1 MLPAVAAAATI
12 LAELY
17 ILDWHD
23 SIKCIEQRVK
33 RVKTSTEEPM
43 NIENNQQLPHT
54 TSSTVVLTPLH
65 ADHLH
70 VRASS
75 SIVNIPVQS
84 SLQSQSST
92 FPVTTLSSKPVES
105 VTADRA
111 TLTTASDTS
120 TRKREFSIKNLDETE
135 NDVGQEKGN
144 NDVSIHQTISKNP
157 SYIFEHKKS
166 QISNALLLLN
176 SDEQQ
181 PETPIISVS
190 LEYPPSSP
198 KCVNLKNDSVD
209 VLVKDINST
218 NNLMKKFSLEQ
229 LLTTQESKIKQNTS
243 TDDNN
248 FKRNFHNI
256 SVIYDI
262 LQEVKKKS
270 TPSNDN
276 SKSCYVPIDEMS
288 PLMATV
294 SSKSKGTVCLSDF
307 TRKIN
312 AHDKPL
318 KLAKD
323 HSTSHTI
330 KPLHADGDHLSVSYQ
345 QPFIITVINDNYERN
360 TNAMKR
366 LCVNANDPTIDDIN
380 AKYRLLI
387 EKTLDCC
394 VDQLMD
400 LMDCDTKC
408 DCISNNAPVDTHFVE
423 HETFQ
428 KKQNRFVRCQAKKEG
443 VNCQNCTA
451 ELVVPLYP
459 INTNHGRD
467 VEVTNQLRDARRLRL
482 GQTLLFSNRRLVI
495 DELIVLSF
503 LKIDD
508 KYLTT
513 IRFGLTTM
521 DPRSMKQTD
530 IPSRIP
536 DRSKD
541 YDWYSSQN
549 IDFQTS
555 RVNPGANVK
564 LTLTRHGNLL
574 FEFGNNQTSI
584 IENIDINDSEYW
596 LCIELNGLI
605 EQLQITEFINVHT
618 KPNIRVQSDHASVI
632 VNEPL
637 KNGMNIAFIVLDL
650 DHLQTDGFSLSLIR
664 DKNIN
669 DRSYCTTLKNL
680 HLKIDDEIMLSI
692 RNDQVFYSKNNN
704 EPLPIFKIPSISKN
718 NYHLYLD
725 LAHRLTAIGFLEAS
739 YCHSNIPQNGNV
751 CTNARNCITWP
762 CRHMEMCYEC
772 GKMLINKPC
781 PVDGCRKIIQRIIH
795 NITFSKSNTCARRD
809 KLNNN
814 LIFTNRP
821 VMPNEIVQFLI
832 EETAKGFYG
841 TIRIGLTTIDPAT
854 YTQETL
860 PKTISSQDNQH
871 QWFLPSPRSPPNIL
885 VDREIR
891 LVYTPEGDIY
901 FDYCG
906 NGFVKQLS
914 FTPVSKDLW
923 CVIDLNGQIVQMRLI
938 QTLSIVMSSH
948 VDRALARFQQ
958 FYHSDETTYYGSYDL
973 SPGLIEINNCDVNQ
987 IQNNIAVK
995 QKDTTRKSSM
1005 KINENLQRCMCL
1017 IIQILDMDHTK
1028 SSYFTLHCLIDG
1040 QIAPNPELSKEI
1052 NSEFTHLSIGDE
1064 IGIRVKPNGCI
1075 TFSSNNR
1082 NIKDLFT
1089 IDLTVND
1096 NPQVEKTLYHL
1107 QFDLDARITALR
1119 FIGLYRPTEKEA
1131 NTPPPPLGGG
1141 CTATIRVGVCP
1152 GGKTG
1157 LLMPCRHNIV
1167 CHDCGITMYVVKRY
1181 RRLTTT
1187 DECNSS
1193 TCNCS
1198 LTDNITLNIACDPTT
1213 PLTTLPSMMISAL
1226 QLNITTLKLYSSIIN
1241 TNGPLSSLPDN
1252 ICDYPNIQTLILA
1265 NNSITGIL
1273 NTSSMSCLQNLLNI
1287 DLSYNFIEQLD
1298 NNLFIANRQL
1308 VTMNFAHNLI
1318 NVMPTIDGPYF
1329 VNFISELT
1337 LMDFSFNQI
1346 PSVDLWPIFIST
1358 GHYMEIN
1365 LSNNQIANYI
1375 NTVPIDMIQLPNLPD
1390 ARYVDLSNN
1399 QLTSVS
1405 DILLE
1410 MYGACA
1416 TQSMS
1421 STIYFILG
1429 LSALE
1434 LSGNNL
1440 TCDCQS
1446 YNLLQVIDDPLNPGI
1461 FPLISNGTAPLAKAK
1476 CSYPVAAIGQL
1487 FINNTYSTKNCSS
1500 FTLSTDHSRFCT
1512 LYNNS
1517 DISTS
1522 PAPTYWPSTIAS
1534 TTVISGGTTGGV
1546 VNGSATSSTQ
1556 SNGSNGNTALTG
1568 SLTNSTTSLI
1578 VGVVLGLAFL
1588 IVLVVFLIFSCY
1600 WKKYRSKLSPNYK
1613 LGERQELNDL
1623 ERSDQSIKPVIVTN
1637 SDISSQTTTMSPDI
1651 QNDEMI
1657 SNQKQQLA
1665 EDKRKR
1671 IQRNSISTST
1681 CAFDDDLDNET
1692 EQQPPFDG
1700 SHPPHLKISR
1710 NTNNHSTDHLS
1721 DPQSPISDHP
1731 IDDNSSELSSQHPH
1745 ENQSTQ
1751 TCIENIVRRNSLNN
1765 TFSRTNNNSQLS
1777 SNKSA
1782 KLSRHP
1788 QSIVTHSGTNT
1799 SPFVRGIPITAL
1811 KSNGA
1816 NSSTNDTPTKVEM
1829 KLIGDKPSPRAI
1841 SLPGVAGKM
1850 YLDTTPFRGKPQ
1862 RRYSSTLKQQDYE
1875 QQEKVDNKI
1884 RQRAQSVRTIKTT
1897 SNITD
1902 INTLDNSKTHV
1913 DNIENLSTKKSAKSI
1928 RTVPLLNI
1936 SVVSSNAWVTPHSTE
1951 SNI

>member
-1 MLPAVAAAATI
+1 
-12 LAELY
+12 
-17 ILDWHD
+17 
-23 SIKCIEQRVK
+23 
-33 RVKTSTEEPM
+33 
-43 NIENNQQLPHT
+43 
-54 TSSTVVLTPLH
+54 
-65 ADHLH
+65 
-70 VRASS
+70 
-75 SIVNIPVQS
+75 
-84 SLQSQSST
+84 
-92 FPVTTLSSKPVES
+92 
-105 VTADRA
+105 
-111 TLTTASDTS
+111 
-120 TRKREFSIKNLDETE
+120 
-135 NDVGQEKGN
+135 
-144 NDVSIHQTISKNP
+144 
-157 SYIFEHKKS
+157 
-166 QISNALLLLN
+166 
-176 SDEQQ
+176 
-181 PETPIISVS
+181 
-190 LEYPPSSP
+190 
-198 KCVNLKNDSVD
+198 
-209 VLVKDINST
+209 
-218 NNLMKKFSLEQ
+218 
-229 LLTTQESKIKQNTS
+229 
-243 TDDNN
+243 
-248 FKRNFHNI
+248 
-256 SVIYDI
+256 
-262 LQEVKKKS
+262 
-270 TPSNDN
+270 
-276 SKSCYVPIDEMS
+276 
-288 PLMATV
+288 
-294 SSKSKGTVCLSDF
+294 
-307 TRKIN
+307 
-312 AHDKPL
+312 
-318 KLAKD
+318 
-323 HSTSHTI
+323 
-330 KPLHADGDHLSVSYQ
+330 
-345 QPFIITVINDNYERN
+345 
-360 TNAMKR
+360 
-366 LCVNANDPTIDDIN
+366 
-380 AKYRLLI
+380 
-387 EKTLDCC
+387 
-394 VDQLMD
+394 
-400 LMDCDTKC
+400 
-408 DCISNNAPVDTHFVE
+408 
-423 HETFQ
+423 
-428 KKQNRFVRCQAKKEG
+428 
-443 VNCQNCTA
+443 
-451 ELVVPLYP
+451 
-459 INTNHGRD
+459 
-467 VEVTNQLRDARRLRL
+467 
-482 GQTLLFSNRRLVI
+482 
-495 DELIVLSF
+495 
-503 LKIDD
+503 
-508 KYLTT
+508 
-513 IRFGLTTM
+513 
-521 DPRSMKQTD
+521 
-530 IPSRIP
+530 
-536 DRSKD
+536 
-541 YDWYSSQN
+541 
-549 IDFQTS
+549 
-555 RVNPGANVK
+555 
-564 LTLTRHGNLL
+564 
-574 FEFGNNQTSI
+574 
-584 IENIDINDSEYW
+584 
-596 LCIELNGLI
+596 
-605 EQLQITEFINVHT
+605 
-618 KPNIRVQSDHASVI
+618 
-632 VNEPL
+632 
-637 KNGMNIAFIVLDL
+637 
-650 DHLQTDGFSLSLIR
+650 
-664 DKNIN
+664 
-669 DRSYCTTLKNL
+669 
-680 HLKIDDEIMLSI
+680 
-692 RNDQVFYSKNNN
+692 
-704 EPLPIFKIPSISKN
+704 
-718 NYHLYLD
+718 
-725 LAHRLTAIGFLEAS
+725 
-739 YCHSNIPQNGNV
+739 
-751 CTNARNCITWP
+751 
-762 CRHMEMCYEC
+762 
-772 GKMLINKPC
+772 
-781 PVDGCRKIIQRIIH
+781 
-795 NITFSKSNTCARRD
+795 
-809 KLNNN
+809 
-814 LIFTNRP
+814 
-821 VMPNEIVQFLI
+821 
-832 EETAKGFYG
+832 
-841 TIRIGLTTIDPAT
+841 
-854 YTQETL
+854 
-860 PKTISSQDNQH
+860 
-871 QWFLPSPRSPPNIL
+871 
-885 VDREIR
+885 
-891 LVYTPEGDIY
+891 
-901 FDYCG
+901 
-906 NGFVKQLS
+906 
-914 FTPVSKDLW
+914 
-923 CVIDLNGQIVQMRLI
+923 
-938 QTLSIVMSSH
+938 
-948 VDRALARFQQ
+948 
-958 FYHSDETTYYGSYDL
+958 
-973 SPGLIEINNCDVNQ
+973 
-987 IQNNIAVK
+987 
-995 QKDTTRKSSM
+995 
-1005 KINENLQRCMCL
+1005 
-1017 IIQILDMDHTK
+1017 
-1028 SSYFTLHCLIDG
+1028 
-1040 QIAPNPELSKEI
+1040 
-1052 NSEFTHLSIGDE
+1052 
-1064 IGIRVKPNGCI
+1064 
-1075 TFSSNNR
+1075 
-1082 NIKDLFT
+1082 
-1089 IDLTVND
+1089 
-1096 NPQVEKTLYHL
+1096 
-1107 QFDLDARITALR
+1107 
-1119 FIGLYRPTEKEA
+1119 
-1131 NTPPPPLGGG
+1131 
-1141 CTATIRVGVCP
+1141 
-1152 GGKTG
+1152 
-1157 LLMPCRHNIV
+1157 
-1167 CHDCGITMYVVKRY
+1167 
-1181 RRLTTT
+1181 
-1187 DECNSS
+1187 
-1193 TCNCS
+1193 
-1198 LTDNITLNIACDPTT
+1198 CDPTT

-1346 PSVDLWPIFIST
+1346 PSDIIWK
-1358 GHYMEIN
+1358 
-1365 LSNNQIANYI
+1365 
-1375 NTVPIDMIQLPNLPD
+1375 LPD